1 MVVNH
6 LKFTINAQMKEL
18 FNNVETQFEKVTSY
32 LMGVFGYYVTFFIA
46 IAVVYFWL
54 TQAHFFNQS

>member
-1 MVVNH
+1 MVINH

-32 LMGVFGYYVTFFIA
+32 LMGVLGYFVIFFIA
-46 IAVVYFWL
+46 IVVVSFWL
-54 TQAHFFNQS
+54 TQSHFFNQS